1 MSRRHYYKHKHKEED
16 VDVTP
21 LLNVLVVL
29 VAFLILSAVF
39 SRITIQEIALP
50 TQAEDGAASDKPPS
64 VTIEVIVRQ
73 GSLEIGDGRNITM
86 TIPKLGEKYDI
97 PKLSDVL
104 LRLKEK
110 NSEKQDAAIL
120 IEPDIAYET
129 MIQVMDAVKIAEVKK
144 DGGKIHKIIL
154 FPQVS
159 IGEAP

>member
-16 VDVTP
+16 LDITP

-50 TQAEDGAASDKPPS
+50 TQGEGEAPPDKPM

-73 GSLEIGDGRNITM
+73 NVLELSDGRNVTATLPM
-86 TIPKLGEKYDI
+86 LGGKYDI
-97 PKLSDVL
+97 HKLSEAL

-110 NSEKQDAAIL
+110 HSDKQDVAIL
-120 IEPDIAYET
+120 LEPDIEYHA
-129 MIQVMDAVKIAEVKK
+129 MIQVMDAVKVAEVNQGQGKK
-144 DGGKIHKIIL
+144 RKVIL

-159 IGEAP
+159 IGDAP

>member
-16 VDVTP
+16 LDITP

-50 TQAEDGAASDKPPS
+50 TQGEGAAAPDKPV

-73 GSLEIGDGRNITM
+73 NVLELSDGRNVTATLPM
-86 TIPKLGEKYDI
+86 LGGKYDI
-97 PKLSDVL
+97 PKLSEAL

-110 NSEKQDAAIL
+110 HSDKQDVAIL
-120 IEPDIAYET
+120 LEPDIEYHA
-129 MIQVMDAVKIAEVKK
+129 MIQVMDAVKVAEVDQGQGTMRKV
-144 DGGKIHKIIL
+144 IL

-159 IGEAP
+159 IGDAP